1 MTQSFDPLA
10 ASGLITEGYQRY
22 LRSLLPVRD
31 SRIALALDEEIA
43 RSQLTKGP
51 LLESAP
57 PYAPGV
63 TLADLVTEG
72 VLHPALT
79 GLGKALPLDR
89 PLYRHQEQAIR
100 KITSGRNVIVASG
113 TGSGKTESFL
123 LPILDALAAEQARG
137 TLSPGVRALLLY
149 PMNALANDQIKRLRQ
164 VLASV
169 PYITF
174 GRYVGDTPH
183 RAGEAADKFAVLNP
197 GEPRLPNELLSR
209 AEMRE
214 SPPHILLTNYA
225 MLEYLLLRPADID
238 LFEGPHGGH
247 WSFIAVDE
255 AHVYD
260 GAKAAEL
267 AMLLRRLRDRVAEG
281 RALRCI
287 ATSATVGD
295 EARSVTQFA
304 SSLFDAEFEWIEGDE
319 SRQDL
324 IRATRSAMPEG
335 PFWGPLDP
343 AAYRAIAQSEDPA
356 AELLRQAGADGA
368 AYGDAAVAFAHESR
382 LADLRTRMADRP
394 RPFAE
399 LAAELFDPGP
409 DRSQALAAL
418 VTAGSRLRDSTGS
431 PVLSARYHLFARASE
446 GAYTC
451 LSKAGPHVSLAR
463 RETCGT
469 CSAAMFEFAACK
481 RCGALYLSGSVR
493 HTADGLAFGPRQHS
507 ADRRTWLLAADTA
520 AVIDEDDETL
530 EEASRGL
537 DADPAILCT
546 TCGAL
551 RPAGTTACAGS
562 ACREALLWP
571 VSRLKTSQDNVSGCL
586 SCGARGAAMVRQF
599 ETGGDAAASVIA
611 TALYQAL
618 PPAADELEAD
628 QPGQGRKLLL
638 FSDSRQAAAFFAPYL
653 ETSYQAIQHR
663 RLILDALSRA
673 ADGGDAGEPVHV
685 DDVAYHLV
693 RVADQAHVFERRL
706 SRQERQR
713 QTALWL
719 MAELVATDD
728 RQSLEGRGLLRVE
741 LGREPVELGREST
754 WCLPAPLSDLGLGDQ
769 ATWDL
774 LGELARSLRQQGAI
788 TMPEDVDPRDEH
800 FDPRRGPIYVRAE
813 AAEPKRKVLSWLPTR
828 GMNRRLDFVA
838 RVLTAAAS
846 SADPRNVLHGSW
858 RFLEHLRN
866 GWLLT
871 TQDSRLGVVR
881 QLDHTWLRL
890 SPVRP
895 DDVIYRCQQCRRLA
909 AVSVLGVCTTIGCA
923 GTLKAYSVPA
933 AVADDDHYRN
943 LYRSLSP
950 VPLSASEHT
959 GQLASIEAAEIQQR
973 FVRGEINALSC
984 STTFEL
990 GVDVGE
996 LQAVVLRNMPP
1007 TTANYVQ
1014 RAGRAGRR
1022 TDSAALIV
1030 TYAQRRSHD
1039 LSRYQDP
1046 ASMVAG
1052 EVRAPYV
1059 PLANERID
1067 RRHAH
1072 SVALAAF
1079 FRHYK
1084 NHTGEE
1090 WHDAGQFF
1098 LTGPGGT
1105 PPPSQ
1110 RVQGFLTPV
1119 PDDVQRSLSRVLPAS
1134 VQADIGLHTGAWVH
1148 GLADLLEKI
1157 EDELTE
1163 DVDAFEERRLQA
1175 VRDRKGFLVERYEK
1189 TINTLTKRNLIGFL
1203 ANRNVLPKYGFPTD
1217 TVELRTQ
1224 YADSQLG
1231 SKLELTRDLSSAI
1244 YEFAPGAELVAGGRQ
1259 WTSGGVYRLP
1269 DRELIT
1275 KYYAVCPSCGGYRE
1289 GAEPLDPICPACDVQ
1304 QPGSPRRYC
1313 VPEFGF
1319 VAQRD
1324 PKRPGMSPPRRSW
1337 NGTTHVLSLGTE
1349 VEETAWPLANGG
1361 AAITRA
1367 GARGQ
1372 LIAISEGPNR
1382 SGYFICDWCGWG
1394 TSIQKRLPST
1404 HRHLLRDKECAGPL
1418 QPRALAHGYE
1428 TDIVAVSFDA
1438 LAVPS
1443 SASGSWRSTL
1453 YALLEGVSERL
1464 QISRD
1469 DIDGTLYP
1477 TPGGRTS
1484 LVIFDA
1490 VPGGAGSATRIARSF
1505 DEVLAAALA
1514 RVMRCD
1520 CGEETSCYG
1529 CLRGYRNQPFHEELR
1544 RGAAVDF
1551 LFPLVPP
1558 AHHLMDTHGG

>member
-1 MTQSFDPLA
+1 MTPSFDPLA
-10 ASGLITEGYQRY
+10 TSKLITDGYRRY

-31 SRIALALDEEIA
+31 SRIAAALDQEIS
-43 RSQLTKGP
+43 RSVLTKGP

-57 PYAPGV
+57 PYARGA
-63 TLADLVTEG
+63 TLADLVASG
-72 VLHPALT
+72 VLNSGFASFASPAL
-79 GLGKALPLDR
+79 PVDR
-89 PLYRHQEQAIR
+89 PLYLHQEQAVR
-100 KITSGRNVIVASG
+100 KISAGRNVIVASG
-113 TGSGKTESFL
+113 TGSGKTECFL
-123 LPILDALAAEQARG
+123 LPILDALTEEKTRG
-137 TLSPGVRALLLY
+137 TLGPGVRALLLY

-164 VLASV
+164 VLAHA
-169 PYITF
+169 PHITF

-183 RAGEAADKFAVLNP
+183 TAREAAENFTVLNP
-197 GEPRLPNELLSR
+197 GETRLPNELLSR

-214 SPPHILLTNYA
+214 APPHLLLTNYA

-238 LFEGPHGGH
+238 LFEGAHGGH

-281 RALRCI
+281 RPLHCI

-295 EARSVTQFA
+295 EPRSVTEFA
-304 SSLFDAEFEWIEGDE
+304 QRLFDAEFAWVPGDE

-324 IRATRSAMPEG
+324 VRATRRDMPEG

-343 AAYRAIAQSEDPA
+343 TDYLRVALSDDPA
-356 AELLRQAGADGA
+356 AELLRLAEAHGA
-368 AYGDAAVAFAHESR
+368 AGHGDPATTFAHERRIAELRALLAGRPR
-382 LADLRTRMADRP
+382 LFADLAP
-394 RPFAE
+394 
-399 LAAELFDPGP
+399 ELFAPETDQSG
-409 DRSQALAAL
+409 ALAAL
-418 VTAGSRLRDSTGS
+418 VTAGSRVRDSAGS

-446 GAYTC
+446 GAFTC

-463 RETCGT
+463 RETCAT

-481 RCGALYLSGSVR
+481 RCGAVYLSGSVQ
-493 HTADGLAFGPRQHS
+493 HTSDQLIFGPRQRPTE
-507 ADRRTWLLAADTA
+507 RRTWLLVGDAP
-520 AVIDEDDETL
+520 VVVDEDDETL
-530 EEASRGL
+530 EEAGRPL
-537 DADPAILCT
+537 DADNAVLCAV
-546 TCGAL
+546 CGAL
-551 RPAGTTACAGS
+551 REAATTACPGV
-562 ACREALLWP
+562 ACGGALLWP
-571 VSRLKTSQDNVSGCL
+571 VRRLSTAQDAVSGCL
-586 SCGARGAAMVRQF
+586 SCGARGTGMVRQF
-599 ETGGDAAASVIA
+599 ETGGDAAASVIT

-618 PPAADELEAD
+618 PPADSKVEAD

-653 ETSYQAIQHR
+653 ESSYQTIQHR
-663 RLILDALSRA
+663 RLILEALSSA
-673 ADGGDAGEPVHV
+673 ADGEPAHV

-693 RVADQAHVFERRL
+693 RAADAAHVFERRL

-719 MAELVATDD
+719 MMEMVTTDD
-728 RQSLEGRGLLRVE
+728 RQSLEGRGMLRVE
-741 LGREPVELGREST
+741 LGREPGWRLPSALGA
-754 WCLPAPLSDLGLGDQ
+754 LGLSDQ
-769 ATWDL
+769 ESWDL

-788 TMPEDVDPRDEH
+788 TMPEGVDPRDEQ

-813 AAEPKRKVLSWLPTR
+813 AAEPKRKVLSWLPTQ
-828 GMNRRLDFVA
+828 GVNRRLDYA
-838 RVLTAAAS
+838 TRVLRAAGSLAK
-846 SADPRNVLHGSW
+846 ARDVLHGCW
-858 RFLEHLRN
+858 RFLESLPD
-866 GWLLT
+866 GWLAT
-871 TQDSRLGVVR
+871 THDGRLGVVR
-881 QLDHTWLRL
+881 QVDHTWLRL
-890 SPVRP
+890 SPVGP
-895 DDVIYRCQQCRRLA
+895 ADVLYRCQQCRRLA
-909 AVSVLGVCTTIGCA
+909 SVSVRGVCTTIGCA
-923 GTLKAYSVPA
+923 GTLEEYSVPA
-933 AVADDDHYRN
+933 AAEDNDHYRY
-943 LYRSLSP
+943 LYRSLNP

-959 GQLASIEAAEIQQR
+959 GQLTSVEAAEIQQR
-973 FVRGEINALSC
+973 FVRGAINALSC

-996 LQAVVLRNMPP
+996 LQSVVLRNMPP

-1022 TDSAALIV
+1022 TEAAALIV

-1046 ASMVAG
+1046 ISMVAG

-1084 NHTGEE
+1084 KITGEE

-1098 LTGPGGT
+1098 LPGPGNT
-1105 PPPSQ
+1105 SPPSQ

-1119 PDDVQRSLSRVLPAS
+1119 PEEVQRSLARVLPEP
-1134 VQADIGLHTGAWVH
+1134 VQAEIGLETGKWVDD
-1148 GLADLLEKI
+1148 LAGLLETIRI
-1157 EDELTE
+1157 ELAT
-1163 DVDAFEERRLQA
+1163 DVEAFEERRMQA
-1175 VRDRKGFLVERYEK
+1175 VQDRKGFLVDRYEK
-1189 TINTLTKRNLIGFL
+1189 TINTLTKRNLLNFL

-1224 YADSQLG
+1224 YADSRVG
-1231 SKLELTRDLSSAI
+1231 SKLDLSRDLSSAI
-1244 YEFAPGAELVAGGRQ
+1244 YEFAPGAELVAGALL

-1269 DRELIT
+1269 DRELIS
-1275 KYYAVCPSCGGYRE
+1275 KYYAVCPACGGFRE
-1289 GAEPLDPICPACDVQ
+1289 SGEPLDPICPSCDVRQ
-1304 QPGSPRRYC
+1304 TGTPRRYC

-1319 VAQRD
+1319 VAKRD
-1324 PKRPGMSPPRRSW
+1324 TKRPGMSPPRRSW
-1337 NGTTHVLSLGTE
+1337 NGTTYVLSLADE
-1349 VEETAWPLANGG
+1349 VEEAAWPLANGG
-1361 AAITRA
+1361 TAITRA

-1382 SGYFICDWCGWG
+1382 GGYLICDWCGCG
-1394 TSIQKRLPST
+1394 LPVGQKVPSE
-1404 HRHLLRDKECAGPL
+1404 HQHLLRDRECTGPL
-1418 QPRALAHGYE
+1418 QPRALAHRYE

-1438 LAVPS
+1438 LAAPF
-1443 SASGSWRSTL
+1443 AGNGHWRSTL

-1490 VPGGAGSATRIARSF
+1490 VPGGAGSAIRIARSF
-1505 DEVLAAALA
+1505 GDVLEAALT
-1514 RVMRCD
+1514 RVTRCD

-1551 LFPLVPP
+1551 LRPLVPSRKP
-1558 AHHLMDTHGG
+1558 S

>member
-1 MTQSFDPLA
+1 MTHSFDPLA
-10 ASGLITEGYQRY
+10 TSDLIIEGYQRY

-31 SRIALALDEEIA
+31 SRIASALDEEIA

-57 PYAPGV
+57 PYAHGA
-63 TLADLVTEG
+63 TLADLVADG
-72 VLHPALT
+72 VLHPAFTALASE
-79 GLGKALPLDR
+79 ALPLDR

-100 KITSGRNVIVASG
+100 KITAGRNVIVASG
-113 TGSGKTESFL
+113 TGSGKTETFL
-123 LPILDALAAEQARG
+123 LPILDALTAEQARG
-137 TLSPGVRALLLY
+137 TLAPGVRALLLY

-164 VLASV
+164 ILKDA
-169 PYITF
+169 PHITF

-183 RAGEAADKFAVLNP
+183 RVGEAADKFAVLNP

-267 AMLLRRLRDRVAEG
+267 AMLLRRLRDRVADG
-281 RALRCI
+281 QKLRCI

-295 EARSVTQFA
+295 DARSVTQFA
-304 SSLFDAEFEWIEGDE
+304 RSLFDAEFEWVDGDE

-324 IRATRSAMPEG
+324 ISATRRAMPEG

-343 AAYRAIAQSEDPA
+343 AAYRAIAESEDPA
-356 AELLRQAGADGA
+356 AELLHQAGADAA
-368 AYGDAAVAFAHESR
+368 AYGDGAAAFAHEHR
-382 LADLRTRMADRP
+382 LADLRRRMADRP

-399 LAAELFDPGP
+399 LAAELFEPGT
-409 DRSQALAAL
+409 DRSQALASL

-463 RETCGT
+463 RETCT
-469 CSAAMFEFAACK
+469 VCSAAMFEFAACK
-481 RCGALYLSGSVR
+481 RCGALYLTGSVR
-493 HTADGLAFGPRQHS
+493 HTADGLAFGPRQNS
-507 ADRRTWLLAADTA
+507 ADRQTWLLAADTPS
-520 AVIDEDDETL
+520 VIDEDDETL

-537 DADPAILCT
+537 DADPAALCT

-551 RPAGTTACAGS
+551 RPAGATTCTGSGCAG
-562 ACREALLWP
+562 ALLWP
-571 VSRLKTSQDNVSGCL
+571 VNRLKTAQDNVSGCL

-618 PPAADELEAD
+618 PPASDKVQAD

-653 ETSYQAIQHR
+653 ETSYQTIQHR

-673 ADGGDAGEPVHV
+673 ADAGDAGEAVQV

-719 MAELVATDD
+719 MAELVTTDD

-741 LGREPVELGREST
+741 LDREPSWR
-754 WCLPAPLSDLGLGDQ
+754 LPAPLSDLGLGEQ

-788 TMPEDVDPRDEH
+788 TMPDDVDPRDEH

-828 GMNRRLDFVA
+828 GMNRRLDFVG
-838 RVLTAAAS
+838 RVLTAAGS
-846 SADPRNVLHGSW
+846 PADPRVVLSGSW
-858 RFLEHLRN
+858 RFLENLRN
-866 GWLLT
+866 GWLAT
-871 TQDSRLGVVR
+871 TQDQRLGVVR
-881 QLDHTWLRL
+881 QLDHVSLRL
-890 SPVRP
+890 SPVGP

-909 AVSVLGVCTTIGCA
+909 AVSVLGVCTTISCA
-923 GTLKAYSVPA
+923 GTLQAYSVPA
-933 AVADDDHYRN
+933 PAADDDHYRY
-943 LYRSLSP
+943 LYRSLNP

-1022 TDSAALIV
+1022 ADSAALVV

-1046 ASMVAG
+1046 ATMVAG

-1079 FRHYK
+1079 FRYYK
-1084 NHTGEE
+1084 RHTGEE

-1098 LTGPGGT
+1098 LPGPGGT
-1105 PPPSQ
+1105 LPPSQ

-1119 PDDVQRSLSRVLPAS
+1119 PDDVRRSLSRVLPAS
-1134 VQADIGLHTGAWVH
+1134 VQAEIGLDTGVWVLM
-1148 GLADLLEKI
+1148 LASLLEKI
-1157 EDELTE
+1157 EAELTE
-1163 DVDAFEERRLQA
+1163 DVAAFEERRLQA
-1175 VRDRKGFLVERYEK
+1175 VKDRKGFLVDRYEK

-1224 YADSQLG
+1224 YADSRIG
-1231 SKLELTRDLSSAI
+1231 GKLELTRDLSSAI
-1244 YEFAPGAELVAGGRQ
+1244 YEFAPGAELVAGGMQ

-1304 QPGSPRRYC
+1304 QPGAPRRYC

-1337 NGTTHVLSLGTE
+1337 NGATHVLSLGTE
-1349 VEETAWPLANGG
+1349 VEEATWPLANGG
-1361 AAITRA
+1361 TATTRA

-1382 SGYFICDWCGWG
+1382 GGYLICDWCGWG
-1394 TSIQKRLPST
+1394 TAIQKKLSST
-1404 HRHLLRDKECAGPL
+1404 HPHLLRDRECPGPL

-1438 LAVPS
+1438 LAVPF
-1443 SASGSWRSTL
+1443 AGRDSWRSTL

-1477 TPGGRTS
+1477 TPGGRTA

-1490 VPGGAGSATRIARSF
+1490 VPGGAGSAIRIARSF
-1505 DEVLAAALA
+1505 DEVLAAALT
-1514 RVMRCD
+1514 RVTRCD
-1520 CGEETSCYG
+1520 CGAETSCYG

-1551 LFPLVPP
+1551 LSALVP
-1558 AHHLMDTHGG
+1558 

>member
-1 MTQSFDPLA
+1 MTHSFDPLA
-10 ASGLITEGYQRY
+10 TSDLIIEGYQRY

-31 SRIALALDEEIA
+31 SRISSALDEEIA

-57 PYAPGV
+57 PYEHGA
-63 TLADLVTEG
+63 TLTDLVADG
-72 VLHPALT
+72 VLHPAFP
-79 GLGKALPLDR
+79 GLASPALPLDR

-100 KITSGRNVIVASG
+100 KITAGRNVIVASG

-123 LPILDALAAEQARG
+123 VPILDALAAEQARG

-149 PMNALANDQIKRLRQ
+149 PMNALANDQMKRLRQ
-164 VLASV
+164 ILADV

-174 GRYVGDTPH
+174 GRYVGDTPN
-183 RAGEAADKFAVLNP
+183 RSGEAADKFAVLNP

-267 AMLLRRLRDRVAEG
+267 AMLLRRLRDRVAAG
-281 RALRCI
+281 RSLRCI

-295 EARSVTQFA
+295 DARLVTQFA
-304 SSLFDAEFEWIEGDE
+304 RSLFDAEFEWVDGDE

-324 IRATRSAMPEG
+324 VSATRRAMPEG

-343 AAYRAIAQSEDPA
+343 AAYRAIAESEDPA
-356 AELLRQAGADGA
+356 AELLRQAGPAGA
-368 AYGDAAVAFAHESR
+368 AYGDAATAFAHERR
-382 LADLRTRMADRP
+382 LADLRRLMADRP

-399 LAAELFDPGP
+399 LAAEIFAPGT

-418 VTAGSRLRDSTGS
+418 VLAGSRLRDGTGS

-451 LSKAGPHVSLAR
+451 LSKAGPHVSLSR
-463 RETCGT
+463 RETCGS

-493 HTADGLAFGPRQHS
+493 HTSDGLTFGPRQHA
-507 ADRRTWLLAADTA
+507 ADRQTWLLAADTPM
-520 AVIDEDDETL
+520 VIDEDDETL

-537 DADPAILCT
+537 DADPAVLCT

-551 RPAGTTACAGS
+551 RPAGATSCAGS
-562 ACREALLWP
+562 GCGGALLWP
-571 VSRLKTSQDNVSGCL
+571 VSRLKTAQDNVSGCL

-618 PPAADELEAD
+618 PPASDKVEAD

-653 ETSYQAIQHR
+653 ETSYETIQHR

-673 ADGGDAGEPVHV
+673 ADADEAVQV

-693 RVADQAHVFERRL
+693 RVADQAHVFERRQ
-706 SRQERQR
+706 SRQQRQR

-741 LGREPVELGREST
+741 LGREPEWR
-754 WCLPAPLSDLGLGDQ
+754 LPAPLRDVGLGEQ

-800 FDPRRGPIYVRAE
+800 FDPRRGPIYVRAD
-813 AAEPKRKVLSWLPTR
+813 AAEPRRKVLSWLPTR
-828 GMNRRLDFVA
+828 GMNRRLDFVT
-838 RVLTAAAS
+838 RVLTAAGS
-846 SADPRNVLHGSW
+846 SADPRTVLHGSW
-858 RFLEHLRN
+858 RFLEGLRT
-866 GWLLT
+866 GWLFT
-871 TQDSRLGVVR
+871 TQDQRLGVIR

-890 SPVRP
+890 SPVGP
-895 DDVIYRCQQCRRLA
+895 DDVIYRCHQCRRLA
-909 AVSVLGVCTTIGCA
+909 AVSVLGVCTTIGCG
-923 GTLKAYSVPA
+923 GTLQAYSVPDA
-933 AVADDDHYRN
+933 ATDDDHYRY
-943 LYRSLSP
+943 LYRSLNP

-959 GQLASIEAAEIQQR
+959 GQLATVEAAEIQQR

-1022 TDSAALIV
+1022 ADSAALIV

-1046 ASMVAG
+1046 ATMVAG
-1052 EVRAPYV
+1052 QVRAPYV

-1079 FRHYK
+1079 FRQYK
-1084 NHTGEE
+1084 KLTGEE

-1098 LTGPGGT
+1098 LAGPGGT
-1105 PPPSQ
+1105 TPPSQ

-1119 PDDVQRSLSRVLPAS
+1119 PDDVRQSLSRVLPAS
-1134 VQADIGLHTGAWVH
+1134 VQAEMGLDTDAWV
-1148 GLADLLEKI
+1148 LVLTDLLQKI
-1157 EDELTE
+1157 EVELTE
-1163 DVDAFEERRLQA
+1163 DVAAFEERRQQA
-1175 VRDRKGFLVERYEK
+1175 YQDRKGSLVERYEK

-1224 YADSQLG
+1224 YADSRLG
-1231 SKLELTRDLSSAI
+1231 GKLELTRDLSSAI
-1244 YEFAPGAELVAGGRQ
+1244 YEFAPGAELVAGGMQ

-1275 KYYAVCPSCGGYRE
+1275 KFYAVCPSCGGYRE
-1289 GAEPLDPICPACDVQ
+1289 GAEPVDPICPACGVQ
-1304 QPGSPRRYC
+1304 QSGTPHRYC

-1337 NGTTHVLSLGTE
+1337 NGAAHVLSLGTE
-1349 VEETAWPLANGG
+1349 VEEENWPLANGG
-1361 AAITRA
+1361 TATTRA

-1372 LIAISEGPNR
+1372 LIAISEGANG
-1382 SGYFICDWCGWG
+1382 SGYLICDWCGWG
-1394 TSIQKRLPST
+1394 TSIQKRPPGK
-1404 HRHLLRDKECAGPL
+1404 HPHLLRDRECLGHL
-1418 QPRALAHGYE
+1418 QPRALAHSYE

-1443 SASGSWRSTL
+1443 MMPGSWRSTL
-1453 YALLEGVSERL
+1453 YALLEGVSDRL

-1505 DEVLAAALA
+1505 DEVLAAAME
-1514 RVMRCD
+1514 RVTRCD

-1551 LFPLVPP
+1551 LSALVP
-1558 AHHLMDTHGG
+1558 